1 MGSSGSKKQ
10 KEEKEKKEQEAKKKC
25 LESKA
30 ILEEK
35 IKKTEEMANQKFK
48 EAQNLKEE
56 ARKKLK
62 KGDKE
67 GARKC
72 LAKKKKLE
80 QLAETLNNQLM
91 MMDDQLIAL
100 ENAVNYGQI
109 ISTLKN
115 TNNVLSQNKLS
126 VEELEGESDKITKM
140 KDKTHELNKVIND
153 HINEGEDDE
162 EIMDELEKYEK
173 ELTGEV
179 DLPSANKE
187 ELKKDENN
195 INIEDEINQLSV

>member
-10 KEEKEKKEQEAKKKC
+10 KEEKEKKEQEANKKC

-62 KGDKE
+62 KGDKD
-67 GARKC
+67 GARRC

-115 TNNVLSQNKLS
+115 TNNVLSQNKLT

>member
-1 MGSSGSKKQ
+1 
-10 KEEKEKKEQEAKKKC
+10 
-25 LESKA
+25 
-30 ILEEK
+30 
-35 IKKTEEMANQKFK
+35 MANQKFK

-62 KGDKE
+62 KGDKD
-67 GARKC
+67 GARRC

-115 TNNVLSQNKLS
+115 TNNVLSQNKLA

>member
-10 KEEKEKKEQEAKKKC
+10 KEEKEKKEQEANKKC

-62 KGDKE
+62 KGDKD
-67 GARKC
+67 GARRC
-72 LAKKKKLE
+72 LAKKKKFE

-115 TNNVLSQNKLS
+115 TNNVLSQNKLT

>member
-1 MGSSGSKKQ
+1 MGSSSSKKQ

-25 LESKA
+25 LETKA

-35 IKKTEEMANQKFK
+35 IKNSEALADQKFK

-56 ARKKLK
+56 ARNKLK
-62 KGDKE
+62 KGDKD
-67 GARKC
+67 GAKRC

-80 QLAETLNNQLM
+80 QLCETLNNQLM

-115 TNNVLSQNKLS
+115 TNNVLSQNKLT

-195 INIEDEINQLSV
+195 INIDDEINMLSL

>member
-1 MGSSGSKKQ
+1 MGSSGSKKK
-10 KEEKEKKEQEAKKKC
+10 KEEKEKKEQEANKKC

-62 KGDKE
+62 KGDKD
-67 GARKC
+67 GARRC

-115 TNNVLSQNKLS
+115 TNNVLSQNKLT

>member
-1 MGSSGSKKQ
+1 MGSSSSKKQ

-62 KGDKE
+62 KGDKD
-67 GARKC
+67 GARRC

-115 TNNVLSQNKLS
+115 TNNVLSQNKLA

-140 KDKTHELNKVIND
+140 KDKTNELNKVIND
-153 HINEGEDDE
+153 HINEEEDEDE
-162 EIMDELEKYEK
+162 IIDELEKCEK
-173 ELTGEV
+173 ELNDEV
-179 DLPSANKE
+179 NLPKANKE

>member
-25 LESKA
+25 IETKA

-35 IKKTEEMANQKFK
+35 IKNSESLADQKFK

-62 KGDKE
+62 KGDKD
-67 GARKC
+67 GARRC

-115 TNNVLSQNKLS
+115 TNNVLSQNKLA